1 MSEAT
6 FNCFMV
12 SDPGDGSI
20 QQNLTRIKPDDLPPG
35 DVLIRAQWSS
45 LNYKDALAAAGHP
58 GVAGKLPHVPGI
70 DVAGIVEESSDERYQ
85 KGDAVLVT
93 GYELG
98 APAWGGWSEFVR
110 VPAEWIVPLPEGLS
124 LRQTMILG
132 TAGFTAA
139 LCVNELV
146 RNDARPDGGP
156 IAVTGATG
164 GVGVWAVRIL
174 GQLGFEVHAITG
186 KTAMADQLRD
196 LGAAEVLGRDV
207 LHDNPD
213 RPLGKARFA
222 GAVDSVGGR
231 MLVALLKSTQVT
243 GCVSACGLVGGDKL
257 SMTVYPFILRGVKL
271 AGVTSSLC
279 PRKPREQNWDRLAG
293 PWKAELPNT
302 LIEEVQL
309 TDLGEAIA
317 KIKAGA
323 VAGRIVVRIADD

>member
-1 MSEAT
+1 
-6 FNCFMV
+6 
-12 SDPGDGSI
+12 
-20 QQNLTRIKPDDLPPG
+20 
-35 DVLIRAQWSS
+35 
-45 LNYKDALAAAGHP
+45 
-58 GVAGKLPHVPGI
+58 VPGI
-70 DVAGIVEESSDERYQ
+70 DVAGTVEESSDDRYQ

-146 RNDARPDGGP
+146 RNEARPDGGP

-174 GQLGFEVHAITG
+174 SHLGYEVHAITG
-186 KTAMADQLRD
+186 KSTMSNQLRE
-196 LGAAEVLGRDV
+196 LGAAKVLGREA
-207 LHDNPD
+207 LQDNPD
-213 RPLGKARFA
+213 RPLGKAQFA
-222 GAVDSVGGR
+222 GGVDSVGGA

-257 SMTVYPFILRGVKL
+257 SMTVYPFILRGVRL

-279 PRKPREQNWDRLAG
+279 PRKPREQNWQRLAG
-293 PWKAELPNT
+293 PWKAELPDK
-302 LIEEVQL
+302 LIEEVTL
-309 TDLGEAIA
+309 TGLREAISR
-317 KIKAGA
+317 IEAGA
-323 VAGRIVVRIADD
+323 VAGRIVVRIAD